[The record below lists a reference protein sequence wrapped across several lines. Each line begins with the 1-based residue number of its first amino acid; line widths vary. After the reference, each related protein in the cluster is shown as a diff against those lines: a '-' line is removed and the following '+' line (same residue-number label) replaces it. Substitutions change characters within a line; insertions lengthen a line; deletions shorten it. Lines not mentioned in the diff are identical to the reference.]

1 MRAGGGRASQN
12 ARVEGAHEYVRLLGE
27 AIEEA
32 RRSIQDDVAA
42 ATQTRGAER
51 RLKALRLVEYKLD
64 RLQEHIHV
72 SSRILNDLRALRRLL
87 LGE

>member
-1 MRAGGGRASQN
+1 MSVDPETPFDS
-12 ARVEGAHEYVRLLGE
+12 VEGAHEYVRLLGE

-42 ATQTRGAER
+42 TTQTRGTER
-51 RLKALRLVEYKLD
+51 RHKALHLVDYKLD
-64 RLQEHIHV
+64 QLQEHIRV